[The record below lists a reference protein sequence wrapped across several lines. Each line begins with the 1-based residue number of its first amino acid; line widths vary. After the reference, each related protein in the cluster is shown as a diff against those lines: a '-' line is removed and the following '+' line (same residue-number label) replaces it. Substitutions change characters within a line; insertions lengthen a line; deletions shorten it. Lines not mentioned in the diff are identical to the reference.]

1 MLHPQAIFADSLSKG
16 RNLKNVTDFGHS
28 ARLGFFLASS
38 IANVFLVELFSLGPT
53 GCKHNIR
60 WLYLSHTLN
69 VIEKDI
75 SFEMPIHRMKK
86 ARPFLHSSNMPAY
99 CSNAVP
105 IRKGIR

>member
-1 MLHPQAIFADSLSKG
+1 MLSQMLHPQAIFADSLSKG

-60 WLYLSHTLN
+60 WQRVSQ
-69 VIEKDI
+69 IEVGRFSRVKFFGTI
-75 SFEMPIHRMKK
+75 EQNLPH
-86 ARPFLHSSNMPAY
+86 
-99 CSNAVP
+99 
-105 IRKGIR
+105 